1 MTASLAQTTDRRKLL
16 TTGLAAGLL
25 AASGLSITARPQV
38 GGRFRAALPGASL
51 GDSWDARK
59 GFGLFMAAAGQGA
72 VFDNLTEVA
81 ADGSLRG
88 ELATGWHAS
97 RDAKTWIFDLR
108 SGVKFHNGA
117 TFDSAS
123 VIESIRLH
131 MDAGERG
138 AGWHLVSNIDTIKAN
153 SPTQVQFS
161 LHAGNAD
168 FPYLLSDRHLIVYPA
183 GNIAEAMRQG
193 IGTGLYRV
201 AKFDAGQR
209 FVGWRVSGHYKDGTA
224 GWFDQVEFL
233 SLDDASQRLAAL
245 QSGRVDAVAE
255 INPAETETVLASSA
269 MRLSS
274 IPGNQHIALD
284 TSNISNN
291 DVRLAFKSAI
301 DRENVLLSGLYG
313 YGHVGHDS
321 PLGPFNQQYQTGN
334 GANFDPDRSLFRLK
348 QGGYESFGLNI
359 DLGKGVPSTLGA
371 AIWPSLMAGG
381 FANSLGPTIKAR
393 LWSGRPTED
402 WMLSANT
409 ALGGNS
415 AEFESLRLEALSE
428 LDPARRAE
436 LYGDLQGQM
445 KSSGPVVIPVF
456 ANFLHAVSTR
466 VAEPLTQGNLWPM
479 DNARF
484 AERWWLS

>member
-38 GGRFRAALPGASL
+38 GGRLRAALSGASL
-51 GDSWDARK
+51 TDSWDARR

-88 ELATGWHAS
+88 ELATGWQAS
-97 RDAKTWIFDLR
+97 RDAKNWVFDLR
-108 SGVKFHNGA
+108 SGVQFHDG
-117 TFDSAS
+117 TPFDSAS
-123 VIESIRLH
+123 VVDSIRLH
-131 MDAGERG
+131 LDAGPAG

-153 SPTQVQFS
+153 TPTQVQFT
-161 LHAGNAD
+161 LRAGNAD
-168 FPYLLSDRHLIVYPA
+168 FPYLLSDRHLIIYPA
-183 GNIAEAMRQG
+183 GKIAEAMRDG

-224 GWFDQVEFL
+224 GWFDQIEFL
-233 SLDDASQRLAAL
+233 AVEDASQRLALL
-245 QSGRVDAVAE
+245 QSGRVDTASHV
-255 INPAETETVLASSA
+255 NPADTETVLADPS
-269 MRLSS
+269 MHLSS
-274 IPGNQHIALD
+274 TPGNQHIAID
-284 TSNISNN
+284 TSALPND
-291 DVRLAFKSAI
+291 DVRLALKSAI
-301 DRENVLLSGLYG
+301 DREDVLLSGLYG

-321 PLGPFNQQYQTGN
+321 PLGPFNQHYQPMQDFG
-334 GANFDPDRSLFRLK
+334 FDPEKALFLLK
-348 QGGYESFGLNI
+348 RAGYEGFGLT
-359 DLGKGVPSTLGA
+359 LGFSNDVPSSLGP
-371 AIWPSLMAGG
+371 AIWPSLIASGFSKAAGPK
-381 FANSLGPTIKAR
+381 LKTR

-402 WMLSANT
+402 WMLSANSG
-409 ALGGNS
+409 LGGNS
-415 AEFESLRLEALSE
+415 VEFDALKAEALSE
-428 LDPARRAE
+428 LDPVRRAA
-436 LYGDLQGQM
+436 LYEDLQVQM
-445 KSSGPVVIPVF
+445 KTTGPVIIPVF
-456 ANFLHAVSTR
+456 ANFLHAINKR

>member
-1 MTASLAQTTDRRKLL
+1 MTATLAQTTDRRRLL

-25 AASGLSITARPQV
+25 AASGLSITARPRV
-38 GGRFRAALPGASL
+38 GGRLRAALPGASL
-51 GDSWDARK
+51 MDSWDARK

-97 RDAKTWIFDLR
+97 QDAKTWIFDLR
-108 SGVKFHNGA
+108 SGVQFHDG
-117 TFDSAS
+117 TYFDAAS

-131 MDAGERG
+131 IDAGPSR

-153 SPTQVQFS
+153 SPTQVQFT

-183 GNIAEAMRQG
+183 GKIAESMRLG

-209 FVGWRVSGHYKDGTA
+209 FVGWRVSGHYKDGSA
-224 GWFDQVEFL
+224 GWFDQIEFL
-233 SLDDASQRLAAL
+233 AADDASQGLALL
-245 QSGRVDAVAE
+245 QTGRVDAAAQV
-255 INPAETETVLASSA
+255 NPAETETVLADSKL
-269 MRLSS
+269 RLSS
-274 IPGNQHIALD
+274 VPGNQHIALD
-284 TSNISNN
+284 TSTLPND
-291 DVRLAFKSAI
+291 DVRLALKSAI
-301 DRENVLLSGLYG
+301 DREDVLLSGLYG
-313 YGHVGHDS
+313 YGHVGNDS
-321 PLGPFNQQYQTGN
+321 PLGPFNQHFQPAN
-334 GANFDPDRSLFRLK
+334 GAGYDPEKALFLLNK
-348 QGGYESFGLNI
+348 AGYNGFGLN
-359 DLGKGVPSTLGA
+359 LELANGVPSTVGPA
-371 AIWPSLMAGG
+371 VWSSLLASG
-381 FANSLGPTIKAR
+381 FAKSFGPTIKAN

-402 WMLSANT
+402 WMLSANSE
-409 ALGGNS
+409 LGGNS
-415 AEFESLRLEALSE
+415 AEFEALRAEALSE

-436 LYGDLQGQM
+436 LYADLQTRM
-445 KSSGPVVIPVF
+445 KASGPIVVPAF
-456 ANFLHAVSTR
+456 ANFLHAISKR

-484 AERWWLS
+484 AERWWQS